1 MRKGRVVSWAA
12 LALLVSVF
20 TGYSF
25 AAEIEADSRITRVMI
40 YPGQALLTRQAQL
53 SLNPGEY
60 KVVFPNIIPNV
71 DDNSLRV
78 TEEGK
83 ADVRI
88 LGCQLKKEFLKE
100 VPSERIKQLQDEIQ
114 KLTDEQGSLADL
126 KNVYQEEKNFLDSL
140 RFFSQEQ
147 LPKELITKMPAVKDL
162 EDTLKFL
169 DVRLKENFSFVMD
182 CEIKLRDL
190 SLRIDALKRELAQIS
205 GPVQKLKR
213 SIVVDLQVLKQGEVI
228 LNASYLVGGASWQ
241 PIYDARANF
250 QNSEVE
256 LVSFGI
262 LRQNSGEDWQDVD
275 IALSTAKPSTGGN
288 LPYVSSWI
296 LRPLQVHYEQRA
308 SKMMPM
314 ASARGQYA
322 AFESDNELAETNGG
336 SAGLE
341 KKKDEAAYAVAEEK
355 GVAVVYTLPQKA
367 SIKSDG
373 SDHKLAVS
381 TQMLKADFE
390 YSTYPRI
397 IPAAYLGSR
406 VTNAKDLQL
415 LPGRVNIFLDGD
427 FVGASNLGNIGPQ
440 EEFDLYLGVDENVK
454 VKREQIEKKVDETII
469 GGIPSP
475 TRKTTF
481 KYKLTVESYKSKKIK
496 VKLFDAM
503 PVSEDD
509 RIKVKLGQVTP
520 EPKEKNWKDR
530 KGVCLWEL
538 ELEPKAKKE
547 IILNYVVEHPRDM
560 QVEGL

>member
-1 MRKGRVVSWAA
+1 MRKERVVSWAV

-20 TGYSF
+20 AGYGF

-53 SLNPGEY
+53 SLDPGEY

-100 VPSERIKQLQDEIQ
+100 TPSEKIKQLQDEIQ
-114 KLTDEQGSLADL
+114 KLEDEQRALVDL
-126 KNVYQEEKNFLDSL
+126 KSVFQEEKSFLDSL
-140 RFFSQEQ
+140 RFFSHQQ
-147 LPKELITKMPAVKDL
+147 LPKELVTQMPAAKDL

-169 DVRLKENFSFVMD
+169 DIKLKENFSFVMD

-190 SLRIDALKRELAQIS
+190 SLRGDALKRELVQIS
-205 GPVQKLKR
+205 GPLQKLKR

-250 QNSEVE
+250 QGSEVE

-262 LRQNSGEDWQDVD
+262 LRQSSGEDWQDVD
-275 IALSTAKPSTGGN
+275 IALSTARPAIGGN
-288 LPYVSSWI
+288 LPYVSPWI
-296 LRPLQVHYEQRA
+296 LRPLQVHFERR
-308 SKMMPM
+308 SKMMDAVAPSM
-314 ASARGQYA
+314 QSR
-322 AFESDNELAETNGG
+322 AFESDEELAENSGG
-336 SAGLE
+336 VAGSD
-341 KKKDEAAYAVAEEK
+341 KKKAEAAYAVAEEK
-355 GVAVVYTLPQKA
+355 GVAIVYTLPRKA

-397 IPAAYLGSR
+397 NPAAYLGSR

-427 FVGASNLGNIGPQ
+427 FVGISNLGNTAPQ

-454 VKREQIEKKVDETII
+454 VKREQVEKKVDETII

-475 TRKTTF
+475 TRKTAF

-509 RIKVKLGQVTP
+509 RIKVKLGQVSL
-520 EPKEKNWKDR
+520 EPKEKNWQDR
-530 KGVCLWEL
+530 KGVWLWEL

-547 IILNYVVEHPRDM
+547 IILNYIVEHPRDM
-560 QVEGL
+560 QVDGL